1 MVIIMYNDEQFEF
14 KKSGYSKTKSSR
26 SRKTLKS
33 NNSMKNGAILMYHSL
48 LDRGKK
54 ALSKY
59 GIDHRVMPI
68 LRNFF
73 VKVCDGA

>member
-33 NNSMKNGAILMYHSL
+33 NNSMKSGAIPMYHSL

-54 ALSKY
+54 ALSKH
-59 GIDHRVMPI
+59 GIDSQI
-68 LRNFF
+68 I
-73 VKVCDGA
+73 